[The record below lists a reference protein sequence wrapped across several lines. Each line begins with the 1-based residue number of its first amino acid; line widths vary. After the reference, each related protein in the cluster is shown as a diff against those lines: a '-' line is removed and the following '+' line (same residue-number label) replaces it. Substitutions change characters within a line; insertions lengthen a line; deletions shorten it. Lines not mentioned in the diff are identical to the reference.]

1 MQVHDEIILEGPEGG
16 AKDAFSIVKQCMEM
30 PFAPSKVRVP
40 VFACV
45 HLRVRMFACL
55 HLRVRMGA
63 WKLQVRFIARDRSVC
78 ECSCAFG
85 L

>member
-40 VFACV
+40 VFAC
-45 HLRVRMFACL
+45 L